1 MKILLQNG
9 NGTKVYWFAAS
20 TLRKVL
26 FCVCFI
32 DSRYYAYF
40 TTSALQCAT
49 CGCNTC
55 DPHPGFPLER
65 ELFLTCVPAT
75 GSRWW
80 YSPTMTL
87 TAFALPLEDDECLQ
101 LTMEFLWFMWSH
113 RQPWHWPTISLYRP
127 YHWCCQYSPWF
138 KTLSSFVQYMV
149 SHSVLGRDLRREAT
163 SVSLPLI
170 LIIFWYPPPL
180 NYSWVTNLS
189 STALL
194 SAHITGRSN
203 FPLVDGGTI

>member
-1 MKILLQNG
+1 MWPK
-9 NGTKVYWFAAS
+9 FAAS
-20 TLRKVL
+20 SLRKVL
-26 FCVCFI
+26 YCVCFI

-40 TTSALQCAT
+40 STSVCHMWLQHLWSISWVSIGKRTLFDMCA
-49 CGCNTC
+49 GNW
-55 DPHPGFPLER
+55 
-65 ELFLTCVPAT
+65 LTL
-75 GSRWW
+75 RWW

-138 KTLSSFVQYMV
+138 KTSFVQYMV
-149 SHSVLGRDLRREAT
+149 SHIVLGRDLRREAT

-203 FPLVDGGTI
+203 FPLVDRGTI